1 MSKEFFIGE
10 KVRVLALP
18 PYVKTAEPMPML
30 RPPDVIHIGEE
41 GVVIDR
47 RPGGYWG
54 VRFAQGAF
62 LMDSQYIEAVAIAPG
77 TDQPAPDHIEP
88 TPSNRSEIRGQGI

>member
-1 MSKEFFIGE
+1 VRRWLTAKMLSNYQPFCDDVQRIFLLV

-41 GVVIDR
+41 V
-47 RPGGYWG
+47 
-54 VRFAQGAF
+54 
-62 LMDSQYIEAVAIAPG
+62 
-77 TDQPAPDHIEP
+77 
-88 TPSNRSEIRGQGI
+88 